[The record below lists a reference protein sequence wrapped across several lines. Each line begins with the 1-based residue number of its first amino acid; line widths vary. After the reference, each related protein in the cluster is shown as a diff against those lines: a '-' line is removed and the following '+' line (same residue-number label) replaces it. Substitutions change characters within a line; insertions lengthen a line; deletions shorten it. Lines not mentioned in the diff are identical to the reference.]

1 MKRKIKKRISIA
13 VAFVFALVI
22 ALLFAFPLFWMIMQ
36 SLQPD
41 SEAIYELPPVFPA
54 TPDWSSFGYIFET
67 WNILR
72 LAGNTLVIVVGV
84 GALTLL
90 SSVLVGYGF
99 ARISAPGKNVF
110 FSILLGTVMLPFVV
124 TLVPSYAI
132 WARLGFTGTYVPLIL
147 PSIGGGAF
155 NIFLVRMFIMGIPKS
170 LDEAAQIDGCNR
182 LGTLFRIIVPQ
193 LGPVLA
199 TIALFTF
206 IGVWGDY
213 VTPSL
218 YLWGFTDK
226 YTLSIKLATSFKS
239 EFGTMDWPKVMAGC
253 FLVSLPVIVVIL
265 AFQNAFVRGIV
276 TSGLKD

>member
-1 MKRKIKKRISIA
+1 MRKTKDHIRNIVLTILSA
-13 VAFVFALVI
+13 VIGLIFS
-22 ALLFAFPLFWMIMQ
+22 FPLLWMIMQ
-36 SLQPD
+36 SFQSD
-41 SEAIYELPPVFPA
+41 SEAIYALPPVLPE
-54 TPDWSSFGYIFET
+54 TLDLSSYQFILEN

-72 LAGNTLVIVVGV
+72 LTGNTLTIVVCV
-84 GALTLL
+84 CILTVI
-90 SSVLVGYGF
+90 SSTLVGYGF
-99 ARISAPGKNVF
+99 ARINGAGKNVM

-132 WARLGFTGTYVPLIL
+132 WARLGLLGTYVPLIL

-155 NIFLVRMFIMGIPKS
+155 NIFLMRMFIMGIPRS
-170 LDEAAQIDGCNR
+170 LDEAAEIDGCNR
-182 LGTLFRIIVPQ
+182 LQILFRIIVPQ

-213 VTPSL
+213 VSPSL
-218 YLWGFTDK
+218 YLWGHTDM

-253 FLVSLPVIVVIL
+253 VVVSIPIVAVIL
-265 AFQNAFVRGIV
+265 RFQNAFVRGVV
-276 TSGLKD
+276 TSGIKE